1 MFSSLRGRSSSS
13 NPQDEAILAEFPDE
27 PIPLVQI
34 NDDESF
40 SVNESA
46 LNILRKIE
54 AKISIVAV
62 AGLYRTG
69 KSSLLNWLM
78 NKQAGFTVGPTVQR
92 CTRGIWIWGRPR
104 IGKLASGEECWCVL
118 LDTEGIGGLEADA
131 QYDARIF
138 SLATLLC
145 STLVY
150 NSLGSIDENAISS
163 LSFIANLTQHIR
175 ISSDSAAPTSAEEEA
190 LQFHQFFPAF
200 NWIIRDFALDLVDE
214 DGERLTTN
222 EYLEN
227 SLKTQPG
234 FDKATTERNRIR
246 HMLTSF
252 FQERNCTTLVR
263 PINDERALQK
273 IDEVPYNKLRKEFR
287 QALEELK
294 KQLFE
299 QLKPKALSGRDL
311 NGAMFAGLTEAYVQA
326 INEGGVPTISSAWE
340 GVSKQECR
348 DSSDTA
354 FNKFRDALATYF
366 GGSSLDRLPV
376 DEKDLM
382 AGYKSAC
389 EAGLALYNQR
399 CVGDEAQKY
408 REQLQEKMQEELE
421 RLSTSN
427 DTASEQA
434 CDGLLQ
440 TIFGETLH
448 SKIHGGEENGMGLSV
463 ESVGQEFEV
472 LQRKYLGSAVGP
484 AVHRTLASFLLNRW
498 PEAATALQQRQAAA
512 HEAELRKKEEEVAEA
527 RGALATAEA
536 QLQSTK
542 QRLQDIEKDL
552 SATKADKINIETQL
566 QAQTER
572 LDEATKNLRL
582 AEIEVEGLKEE
593 NEGQNGVIQQQ
604 RNDFQRQKEAFEAER
619 NHLNQQLRELAEAGD
634 SKDRALKDAE
644 EAFSRKLEE
653 QMVAHK
659 NILEESKAEA
669 AQKMKE
675 AHSEITLLK
684 LANDKKEQEL
694 LKQVEKT
701 EHGASEKVK
710 ELSAHFEEKLAQ
722 TEETHIIKEKEYKAA
737 LEAAHLDLDKIREE
751 MQNALDEAAKTLQA
765 LKEEHSDEIS
775 GLQDFHKKRLEDTVL
790 GFEGRSQQLLEEI
803 QDIKNELASREE
815 SLSEAN
821 SKMIEVLEQLEESK
835 EQRDILDQSLKTQQ
849 EHFENMENQYQSNF
863 EEAAELT
870 SVREQSLKSNIESL
884 QQSMNQLSEE
894 AENRIKMLIEES
906 DAKIEEM
913 TVKLKKKDAELEKL
927 QAEHQMQLGEVTAT
941 AGMEEAR
948 LLENI
953 LLANEEVEQWKDAFS
968 RMISQQKQLSDQ
980 YTTNI
985 NSQMLENSRL
995 VECNGLSK
1003 EETDQLKMQVN
1014 KQAKEIFNLQN
1025 VILNLREDLN
1035 EECEINDIRKEE
1047 MLQVNTNLSILK
1059 DIVNEERCR
1068 YSECMGMMEEEKNHY
1083 KRSVVV
1089 KEQHISVCDLKI
1101 GRLEEDLQLLREEF
1115 SEKES
1120 DLEKLHHQAT
1130 SSAEE
1135 REKELLVQMTD
1146 LRKYLKQESR
1156 RLEELLSMASEE
1168 IAHWKT
1174 TAHQL
1179 TVNKIEMQS
1188 KHQMMEDKISA
1199 LTESLQ
1205 LSAEEVLQLNGK
1217 VSLTTQWTR
1226 ELSESVGM
1234 ALEDRVSL
1242 KTQLGDLKCLA
1253 KQQSALMMHQ
1263 IQCKDMTIEDLRS
1276 DLFNIKEK
1284 HLNELSDTSVS
1295 AQNIKQEFDSYRQA
1309 ASEEASQMQKKLE
1322 AMQELAETK
1331 DKQMESIKGL
1341 AVQEISALRIRM
1353 QVLNEES
1360 QQKDKEIDI
1369 VNSKLWE
1376 HKFSLEA
1383 YLSQTRK
1390 STRMAKSA
1398 ASKEEHEEVSA
1409 SHQDSLQEIFDV
1421 KVEAFVVQAVAN
1433 AKEQEYLSVVKTAAN
1448 ENSALKQKVQE
1459 LQETI
1464 DKKEDEFRCKQ
1475 EELVE
1480 GIKSTAIE
1488 LDTLKSDFDEQ
1499 FFKTCSSAA
1508 EKESEQSEALLMA
1521 EEEIVQLRIH
1531 VALLRL
1537 ESEQQQTS
1545 MNELAKDLEERELDM
1560 VNRMQEAATMLEE
1573 LTAKYEE
1580 QKTELSL
1587 NATKKES
1594 ELLDAIKAA
1603 ALELDD
1609 CQMSFERRETELQQQ
1624 LQHKEVRLQEVL
1636 SRTEQAMK
1644 QRKKFFEE
1652 NQHHL
1657 LSLSKM
1663 DSARLN
1669 EEIEETTR
1677 LLQSLENESQ
1687 VEGDVSS
1694 LSPQVQPRP
1703 QREVKLQEAYDAAQ
1717 QELVGL
1723 RCELDRWR
1731 SEMEQATVKKEEE
1744 LSQAKE
1750 LAAQEIEAL
1759 RANYKAWEA
1768 ALTSEAEAR
1777 QAGLAEAQADLE
1789 EMRGRFEA
1797 QKWQLTEMAAQREK
1811 EMEEA
1816 HVTATKKLNELEI
1829 QYQDKLQLSLDSEL
1843 PSKYIENLKEEY
1855 EKQQSELVANA
1866 ASREA
1871 ELQQEVEMCQ
1881 DQLKH
1886 LTGEYEK
1893 NVAELSDK
1901 LKQREEELATVNA
1914 QSSQELT
1921 KLRSK
1926 FEEEMSE
1933 AQQAATAREA
1943 DLIEALAKLKAQYD
1957 EQKGSMD
1964 DALKTE
1970 KELEEARDA
1979 LQEELA
1985 ELRERVKN
1993 NKAAEE
1999 EELQFQQEMMAALKE
2014 IEAELSEEISVAR
2027 EKLQDWQRQLDEVIA
2042 NRDLTAWQRAQKE
2055 LELHEEVEAA
2065 EEYIRYLESN
2075 LEAKRN
2081 EMSAPSHRTHKDLW
2095 AAKEAAHKK
2104 LEDLKQEHEKR
2115 EKELHGRMEEMK
2127 KQYDLEIKMV
2137 KDHMAGTKRLSH
2149 EEHQRLAQFWDCLE
2163 DPQYILKQEVD
2174 QLRAQIE
2181 GRQSAGA
2188 DTADGEGVVGHLK
2201 RVRGERKKY
2210 KDEVRRLRIEI
2221 KTLAKDFEE
2230 KLLTADEMLTDA
2242 QRVIESKTT
2251 EVSLLISEKE
2261 ELQGELKHQQ
2271 QRFVELA
2278 ADIKMIQ
2285 IQGTPQASKL
2295 NLRIEE
2301 TLASDSSDLEDA
2313 LNEEEGWGVAEE
2325 KSWES
2330 AVVDGSDVKEYSK
2343 ELSDQKN
2350 PKEKD
2355 QQQDAEKDELEE
2367 LKNSGETSQCATH

>member
-927 QAEHQMQLGEVTAT
+927 Q
-941 AGMEEAR
+941 
-948 LLENI
+948 NI
-953 LLANEEVEQWKDAFS
+953 ADGRIPL
-968 RMISQQKQLSDQ
+968 QK
-980 YTTNI
+980 
-985 NSQMLENSRL
+985 RR
-995 VECNGLSK
+995 G
-1003 EETDQLKMQVN
+1003 
-1014 KQAKEIFNLQN
+1014 
-1025 VILNLREDLN
+1025 R
-1035 EECEINDIRKEE
+1035 R
-1047 MLQVNTNLSILK
+1047 SI
-1059 DIVNEERCR
+1059 
-1068 YSECMGMMEEEKNHY
+1068 
-1083 KRSVVV
+1083 
-1089 KEQHISVCDLKI
+1089 
-1101 GRLEEDLQLLREEF
+1101 
-1115 SEKES
+1115 
-1120 DLEKLHHQAT
+1120 
-1130 SSAEE
+1130 
-1135 REKELLVQMTD
+1135 
-1146 LRKYLKQESR
+1146 YLDEP
-1156 RLEELLSMASEE
+1156 E
-1168 IAHWKT
+1168 
-1174 TAHQL
+1174 
-1179 TVNKIEMQS
+1179 
-1188 KHQMMEDKISA
+1188 
-1199 LTESLQ
+1199 
-1205 LSAEEVLQLNGK
+1205 
-1217 VSLTTQWTR
+1217 
-1226 ELSESVGM
+1226 
-1234 ALEDRVSL
+1234 
-1242 KTQLGDLKCLA
+1242 
-1253 KQQSALMMHQ
+1253 
-1263 IQCKDMTIEDLRS
+1263 
-1276 DLFNIKEK
+1276 KEK